1 MIIAGMDAPPGSVAP
16 PEEPTTAADPS
27 AADADP
33 SPGPPPVRRLARSAD
48 DRVIAGVAAGIADYY
63 GFDPLLVRL
72 AFVVA
77 AFFGG
82 IGVVA
87 YIVGWIVLPRTPS
100 ATGAPVRRADQQ
112 QLLGFG
118 LVALGLAVVPGSLGF
133 GIGGGAFW
141 PLALIA
147 IGVAVLW
154 LRATGSRDTEG
165 PSGSEPS
172 GPPSAPP

>member
-1 MIIAGMDAPPGSVAP
+1 MDAPPTDEAP
-16 PEEPTTAADPS
+16 PEEPTTAADPT
-27 AADADP
+27 AADAAA
-33 SPGPPPVRRLARSAD
+33 GAEPPPLRRLARSAD
-48 DRVIAGVAAGIADYY
+48 DRVVAGVAAGIAQYY

-77 AFFGG
+77 TFFGG

-87 YIVGWIVLPRTPS
+87 YLVGWIVLPRTPTS
-100 ATGAPVRRADQQ
+100 GGAPIRRADHQ

-118 LVALGLAVVPGSLGF
+118 LVALGLAVVPGSIGF

-154 LRATGSRDTEG
+154 LRTTGARDADG
-165 PSGSEPS
+165 PRAG
-172 GPPSAPP
+172 